1 MDTQIQQ
8 RGNSRAVQWWDEQQL
23 RALVLGSLAV
33 QYFLCFSAARRKSRI
48 PPWYRFFIWLSY
60 LGSDALPIYA
70 LATLFNRQKRLQYH
84 TGNLQVLW
92 APVLLMHLG
101 GQLGIT
107 AYNIEDNELWK
118 RHFLTALS
126 QVTVAV
132 YVFCKSWPSSADRTL
147 LASAFSPFVAGVLK
161 CFHKPLALMHA
172 SFGCLDRYFSPED
185 STSRIEGEK
194 QLETYVQEARAA
206 ILLRQKDPKLTGKTS
221 IHANLPY
228 TLLLDYADSYS
239 YRVRR
244 LKIVCP
250 YNDEE
255 LHSALKGIL
264 SNFFDILYTRE
275 PKSTTG
281 GEFANDVF
289 ARRILYYM
297 VLQIVAIVTFHKSH
311 IEAQSHTDVGVTF
324 VLLYGTLLLE
334 IVSLFGLLTSFMKW
348 YDMVAEHNLIG
359 LFIHKRRQS
368 ELMNDSSK
376 DITWLVRQHIQDGWE
391 EYITDAQS
399 YMEFNDVRGQWTV
412 ERKGCHK
419 MLGWSL
425 ERPLDESVLLWHL
438 ATDFCFYC
446 THTSPDHAERTNQC
460 RQISNYMVH
469 LLSES
474 PEMLFPGSIK
484 HLCRV
489 AYAQLYDILK
499 GHVMENELAQKVV
512 DIVESPQVLQ
522 GCFVRDA
529 RLIAKRLIR
538 LGDDNKM
545 WEVIQGVWIEM
556 LCFSADRCRGYL
568 HAKSIGTGGEYLSNI
583 WLLLHCTGME
593 TFQHRLQRTQKLRLS
608 KKKPRRHRGSREDDA
623 APSSSQGMNL
633 PTKDGNVAGPPASPS
648 EGTSPDEL
656 NEIVV
661 SLR

>member
-1 MDTQIQQ
+1 M
-8 RGNSRAVQWWDEQQL
+8 GNSRVVQRWDEQQL
-23 RALVLGSLAV
+23 RALVLGSLAI
-33 QYFLCFSAARRKSRI
+33 QYFLCFSATRRKSRI

-84 TGNLQVLW
+84 TGDLQVLW
-92 APVLLMHLG
+92 APVLLIHLG
-101 GQLGIT
+101 GQVGIT
-107 AYNIEDNELWK
+107 AYNIQDNELWK

-147 LASAFSPFVAGVLK
+147 LASAFSLFVAGVLK
-161 CFHKPLALMHA
+161 CFHKPFALMHA
-172 SFGCLDRYFSPED
+172 SFGCLD
-185 STSRIEGEK
+185 
-194 QLETYVQEARAA
+194 
-206 ILLRQKDPKLTGKTS
+206 
-221 IHANLPY
+221 
-228 TLLLDYADSYS
+228 
-239 YRVRR
+239 R

-289 ARRILYYM
+289 GRRILYYM

-359 LFIHKRRQS
+359 LFIHKRMQS

-399 YMEFNDVRGQWTV
+399 YKEFNDVRGQWTL
-412 ERKGCHK
+412 ESKGCHK

-446 THTSPDHAERTNQC
+446 TRTSPDHAEHTNRC

-474 PEMLFPGSIK
+474 PEMLFPGSRK

-489 AYAQLYDILK
+489 AHAQLSDILK
-499 GHVMENELAQKVV
+499 GHVMEDELAQKVV
-512 DIVESPQVLQ
+512 DIVESPQVSQ

-529 RLIAKRLIR
+529 RVIAKRLMR
-538 LGDDNKM
+538 LGDENKM
-545 WEVIQGVWIEM
+545 WEVIQGVWIEI
-556 LCFSADRCRGYL
+556 LCFSAGRCRGYL

-593 TFQHRLQRTQKLRLS
+593 TFQHKLQRTQKFRLS
-608 KKKPRRHRGSREDDA
+608 KEKTRLYRGSREDAA
-623 APSSSQGMNL
+623 APSTSQGMNL
-633 PTKDGNVAGPPASPS
+633 PTKDGNVAGPLASLS

-656 NEIVV
+656 SEIVV

>member
-1 MDTQIQQ
+1 M
-8 RGNSRAVQWWDEQQL
+8 GGSNAVQWWDEQQL

-33 QYFLCFSAARRKSRI
+33 QYFLCFSATRRKSRI

-101 GQLGIT
+101 GQVGIT
-107 AYNIEDNELWK
+107 AYNVEDNELWK

-132 YVFCKSWPSSADRTL
+132 YVFCKSWPSPADKTL
-147 LASAFSPFVAGVLK
+147 AVGFSG
-161 CFHKPLALMHA
+161 
-172 SFGCLDRYFSPED
+172 
-185 STSRIEGEK
+185 
-194 QLETYVQEARAA
+194 
-206 ILLRQKDPKLTGKTS
+206 
-221 IHANLPY
+221 
-228 TLLLDYADSYS
+228 
-239 YRVRR
+239 
-244 LKIVCP
+244 
-250 YNDEE
+250 
-255 LHSALKGIL
+255 LHFALKGIL
-264 SNFFDILYTRE
+264 SKNFDLLYTRE

-281 GEFANDVF
+281 GELAANLF
-289 ARRILYYM
+289 ARRIPISTA
-297 VLQIVAIVTFHKSH
+297 LQIAAIVTFHKSH
-311 IEAQSHTDVGVTF
+311 TEAQSHTDVGVTF

-446 THTSPDHAERTNQC
+446 TRTSPDHAERTNRC

-474 PEMLFPGSIK
+474 PEMLFPGSRK

-529 RLIAKRLIR
+529 RLIAKMLIR

-545 WEVIQGVWIEM
+545 WEVIQDAGDTLPESHPM
-556 LCFSADRCRGYL
+556 PTARPSA
-568 HAKSIGTGGEYLSNI
+568 
-583 WLLLHCTGME
+583 
-593 TFQHRLQRTQKLRLS
+593 
-608 KKKPRRHRGSREDDA
+608 
-623 APSSSQGMNL
+623 
-633 PTKDGNVAGPPASPS
+633 
-648 EGTSPDEL
+648 
-656 NEIVV
+656 
-661 SLR
+661 